1 MTTRRPHG
9 SRPGR
14 VARRGG
20 ADQLGDDATSSRRH
34 ARCPSRG
41 RESGPAR
48 PPTQP
53 APADPRHRRR
63 GRRARHAGAA
73 AHAGGFLPLP
83 HDNTSWDNDPWVV
96 RLTVALPD
104 GTACHASYTVVPV
117 EQGAAAHNADEWHE
131 AWKVAVDDVKQV
143 DAASLLDPAVLARY
157 RQAAQAAYERQQAI
171 DPPDEVAPPETE
183 AEMRINAPG
192 AELMRQVRS
201 ALESHGLPTGMVQVA
216 VGDDCSQD
224 IR

>member
-1 MTTRRPHG
+1 MDHDLDALLEAAKPTRSARTP
-9 SRPGR
+9 R
-14 VARRGG
+14 VH
-20 ADQLGDDATSSRRH
+20 DAMLDVL
-34 ARCPSRG
+34 
-41 RESGPAR
+41 REAEDR
-48 PPTQP
+48 
-53 APADPRHRRR
+53 ARR
-63 GRRARHAGAA
+63 GRRRNRRRRILGTAAGAVVLAMAGAA
-73 AHAGGFLPLP
+73 ANAGGFLPLP

-117 EQGAAAHNADEWHE
+117 EQGTTAHNADEWHE

-143 DAASLLDPAVLARY
+143 DAASLLAPAVLARY
-157 RQAAQAAYERQQAI
+157 QQTAQAAYERQQAI

-192 AELMRQVRS
+192 AELMRHVRS
-201 ALESHGLPTGMVQVA
+201 ALEAHGLPTGMVQVT